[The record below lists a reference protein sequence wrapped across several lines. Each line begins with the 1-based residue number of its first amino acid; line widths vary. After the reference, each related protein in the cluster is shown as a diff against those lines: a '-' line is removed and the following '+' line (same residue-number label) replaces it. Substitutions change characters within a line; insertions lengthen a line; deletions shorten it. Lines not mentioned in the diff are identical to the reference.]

1 MQIFHIDV
9 SFDCAVFNGPE
20 QWNECPDNIFI
31 VRSGAVHFVL
41 RADERGAVTTPF
53 LDRHLNYPVA
63 AYLHCHPLQFGEQVN
78 AIYRIKL
85 NLNTGAGPGIDGGSI
100 FVSSAGGIRRGVFR
114 VFDDRE
120 HL

>member
-20 QWNECPDNIFI
+20 QWNECPDNVFI

-41 RADERGAVTTPF
+41 RADERGAVTAPF

-78 AIYRIKL
+78 AIYRIKF
-85 NLNTGAGPGIDGGSI
+85 NLNTGAGPGIDSGPI
-100 FVSSAGGIRRGVFR
+100 FVSSAGGIRRRVFW

-120 HL
+120 YL